1 MVVSLVYQQEPKE
14 LGEPPKQSVG
24 IDPGVKHNITA
35 VSDDETVLQLPGIDG
50 KQYLKTKRRLL
61 RKLQRQ
67 RDAAIKD
74 ERACF
79 ITQRTRAGKN
89 KRRFRWVER
98 PSKNYLKTLAELRRV
113 EQKCQ
118 DSMRGYQHRLSHQLD
133 EKAEG
138 AGASSP

>member
-61 RKLQRQ
+61 RKLRRQ

-74 ERACF
+74 ERARF
-79 ITQRTRAGKN
+79 ITQRTRPARTSGGFAGSN
-89 KRRFRWVER
+89 D
-98 PSKNYLKTLAELRRV
+98 LRRTTSRPWQSSD
-113 EQKCQ
+113 E
-118 DSMRGYQHRLSHQLD
+118 LSRS
-133 EKAEG
+133 ART
-138 AGASSP
+138 A

>member
-61 RKLQRQ
+61 RKLRRQ

-74 ERACF
+74 ERARF
-79 ITQRTRAGKN
+79 ITQRIRDRQEQAAVSLDRTTFEELPQDPGRA
-89 KRRFRWVER
+89 
-98 PSKNYLKTLAELRRV
+98 PTS
-113 EQKCQ
+113 
-118 DSMRGYQHRLSHQLD
+118 
-133 EKAEG
+133 
-138 AGASSP
+138 